1 VASLFVSRVDSEVDT
16 RLDKIG
22 TAPAAALRGRA
33 AIANARLAYHHYER
47 MLTSPRWAVL
57 QAAGAR
63 RQRPLWAST
72 SVKDPAYPDTR
83 HVTDLV
89 APGVVNTMPEAT
101 LRAVADHG
109 RIPADSVRGHYSDA
123 RQVLSELEALGID
136 YGDVTQGLESNG
148 VAAFDASWRELGDQI
163 AARLRRPSEAS
174 GEESG
179 A

>member
-1 VASLFVSRVDSEVDT
+1 
-16 RLDKIG
+16 
-22 TAPAAALRGRA
+22 
-33 AIANARLAYHHYER
+33 

-63 RQRPLWAST
+63 PQRPLWAST

-83 HVTDLV
+83 YVTDLV

-109 RIPADSVRGHYSDA
+109 RIPEDSVHGQYADA
-123 RQVLSELEALGID
+123 RQVLSELEALGVD

-148 VAAFDASWRELGDQI
+148 LAAFDASWRELGDQLRT
-163 AARLRRPSEAS
+163 ALQRRPAREEN
-174 GEESG
+174 GE
-179 A
+179 